1 MYAHPP
7 RCSST
12 ALLYTKQLKSR
23 SYIFW
28 FCWQLLPSHQR
39 LIKAFWMLHL
49 VCYLPDGIIIPVRK
63 AGRSLIPYGHASRE
77 STSRIM
83 VPLQVLPPVTVSM
96 DMHTLRDC
104 VPHIFIE
111 RVTQKLT
118 GQLFFL
124 PSPCCK
130 GGLSTLQSTHPVV
143 YMLHTQPLLGW
154 LQLTA

>member
-1 MYAHPP
+1 MEGELMYAHPP

-12 ALLYTKQLKSR
+12 ALPYTKQLKSR

-63 AGRSLIPYGHASRE
+63 AGRSLIPDGHASRE

-83 VPLQVLPPVTVSM
+83 VPRQVLPPLLSARTCTPLETVSPTFLLKEL
-96 DMHTLRDC
+96 HKNWQGSSFSSPALAVRVALAHCRALTL
-104 VPHIFIE
+104 
-111 RVTQKLT
+111 
-118 GQLFFL
+118 LFTCCTHR
-124 PSPCCK
+124 PC
-130 GGLSTLQSTHPVV
+130 
-143 YMLHTQPLLGW
+143 
-154 LQLTA
+154 